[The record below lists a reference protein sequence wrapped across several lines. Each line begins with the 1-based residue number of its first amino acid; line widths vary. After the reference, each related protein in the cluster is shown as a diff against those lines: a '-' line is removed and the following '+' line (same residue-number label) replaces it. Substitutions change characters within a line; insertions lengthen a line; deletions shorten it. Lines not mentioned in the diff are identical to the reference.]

1 MKRQATL
8 FAAAPLAALA
18 GALLLT
24 APGAQAADIKIGV
37 IAPLSGPIASQGVP
51 TSRGIQAALKY
62 RSEVG
67 GRKVALIQLDDASDP
82 SASARAARKLIDE
95 EKVDV
100 VIGTGGVPGSMAIA
114 AICREAKV
122 PLISYTPLVLS
133 GDDSAWAVTTAQPA
147 PLMINAVVEHMK
159 KAGVKTIGYIGFS
172 DSWGDLAYGSLQ
184 KSAEAAGMSVVTNER
199 YARADSSVAGQVLKI
214 VAAKPDAVIGGTAGT
229 PGALPYIALA
239 ERGYKGAIY
248 GTHGIIN
255 PDFVRVTG
263 PSGQGLLAPTG
274 PVMVAEQLPD
284 SHPSKKVA
292 ADFRAAHQ
300 AVHNAVPGD
309 AFSAYAFD
317 SWLVATDAA
326 ARVAPKIEPGTPEY
340 RAALRDAIFA
350 TKDLAV
356 THGVLTF
363 KAGSP
368 YGADSR
374 SAVVVKLDKGQWV
387 LQP

>member
-1 MKRQATL
+1 MKRPSQFLSTSLAILATAL
-8 FAAAPLAALA
+8 LPLAPVAK
-18 GALLLT
+18 
-24 APGAQAADIKIGV
+24 AADLKIGV

-51 TSRGIQAALKY
+51 TSRGIQAAMKY

-67 GRKVALIQLDDASDP
+67 GRKVKLIQLDDASDP
-82 SASARAARKLIDE
+82 SASARAARKLIEE

-114 AICREAKV
+114 TICRESKT
-122 PLISYTPLVLS
+122 PLVSYTPLVLS
-133 GDDSAWAVTTAQPA
+133 GADSAWAVTTAQPA

-172 DSWGDLAYGSLQ
+172 DSWGDLAYNSLE
-184 KSAEAAGMSVVTNER
+184 KSAKAAGMTVVTNER
-199 YARADSSVAGQVLKI
+199 YARSDSSVAGQVLKI
-214 VAAKPDAVIGGTAGT
+214 VAARPDAVIGGTAGT
-229 PGALPYIALA
+229 PGALPYIALS

-255 PDFVRVTG
+255 PDFIRVAG
-263 PSGQGLLAPTG
+263 AAGQGLLAPTG

-292 ADFRAAHQ
+292 ADFRAAYQ

-317 SWLVATDAA
+317 SWLVAIDAA
-326 ARVAPKIEPGTPEY
+326 ARVAPNLEPGTPEY

-350 TKDLAV
+350 TKDLPV

-363 KAGSP
+363 KEGSP

-374 SAVVVKLDKGQWV
+374 SAVVVKLDKGQWR

>member
-1 MKRQATL
+1 MKRRSQF
-8 FAAAPLAALA
+8 FAASLAVLAAILLA
-18 GALLLT
+18 P
-24 APGAQAADIKIGV
+24 APAATAADLKIGV

-51 TSRGIQAALKY
+51 TSRGIQAAMKY

-67 GRKVALIQLDDASDP
+67 GRKVTLVQLDDASDP
-82 SASARAARKLIDE
+82 SASARAARKLIDD

-100 VIGTGGVPGSMAIA
+100 IIGTGGVPGSMAIA
-114 AICREAKV
+114 TICRESKTPFV
-122 PLISYTPLVLS
+122 SYTPLVPS

-172 DSWGDLAYGSLQ
+172 DSWGDLAYNSLE
-184 KSAEAAGMSVVTNER
+184 KSATAAGMRVVTNER
-199 YARADSSVAGQVLKI
+199 YARSDSSIAGQILKI

-229 PGALPYIALA
+229 PGALPYITLSD
-239 ERGYKGAIY
+239 RGYKGAIY

-263 PSGQGLLAPTG
+263 AAGQGLLAPTG

-292 ADFRAAHQ
+292 ADFRAAYQ
-300 AVHNAVPGD
+300 AVHNALPGD

-317 SWLVATDAA
+317 SWLVALDAA
-326 ARVAPKIEPGTPEY
+326 ARVSPKLEPGTPEY

-363 KAGSP
+363 KAGTP

-374 SAVVVKLDKGQWV
+374 SVVVVKLDKGQWR